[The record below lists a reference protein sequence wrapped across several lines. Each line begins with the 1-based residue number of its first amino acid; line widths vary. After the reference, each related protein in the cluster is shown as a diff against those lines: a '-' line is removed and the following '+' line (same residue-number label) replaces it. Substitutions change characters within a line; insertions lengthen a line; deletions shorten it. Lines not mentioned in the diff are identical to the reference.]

1 MRRISTTWPWRW
13 GARRR
18 VLHFVERQHEP
29 LDRFLGG
36 RDLARRHLGEV
47 FFLQH
52 LAVGDGQ
59 PHIGFEL
66 RRFAL
71 GLAAAREQGLLHALS
86 AGRRLLILRSRR
98 GRQHGREQ
106 LVDAAAAAKENAEGL
121 VEQDRV
127 LVAFHEHRMQH
138 PIEILAGADAGS
150 LDRRERVQHRTG
162 ADRDAGSTQR
172 AGEVDDIV
180 CELPALLRRHSA
192 ARNCART

>member
-1 MRRISTTWPWRW
+1 MRSALPR
-13 GARRR
+13 
-18 VLHFVERQHEP
+18 
-29 LDRFLGG
+29 
-36 RDLARRHLGEV
+36 LA
-47 FFLQH
+47 
-52 LAVGDGQ
+52 
-59 PHIGFEL
+59 
-66 RRFAL
+66 
-71 GLAAAREQGLLHALS
+71 EQGLLHALS

-172 AGEVDDIV
+172 AGATGRY
-180 CELPALLRRHSA
+180 CLRAARPAPPSSA